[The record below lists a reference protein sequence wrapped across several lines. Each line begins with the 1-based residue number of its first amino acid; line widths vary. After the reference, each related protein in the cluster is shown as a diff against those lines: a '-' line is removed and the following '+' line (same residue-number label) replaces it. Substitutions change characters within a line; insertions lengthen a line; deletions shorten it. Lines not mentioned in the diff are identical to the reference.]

1 MAVTRPPGAWV
12 WTVFPVAVWDAA
24 GPHPRRFLAQDVQ
37 EPPAEVWTPGFPVLP
52 LTGPE
57 EEHDG
62 ASGWECSQ
70 NHLKMGL
77 QPCKGL
83 VVLP

>member
-37 EPPAEVWTPGFPVLP
+37 EPPARGLDPWIPGPTSDWARGGTRWSQWLGVL
-52 LTGPE
+52 TE
-57 EEHDG
+57 
-62 ASGWECSQ
+62 S
-70 NHLKMGL
+70 LKNGTAA
-77 QPCKGL
+77 
-83 VVLP
+83 V